1 MINEDYAKRSAGQ
14 RKRNDLAIM
23 FSLFELVRQR
33 SNFRSNFMMLD
44 EVFDALDSRGQESVR
59 SLLGMLAASRISKI
73 FIITH
78 SPLIDRSQLI
88 IHATM
93 TQHGTKFLY

>member
-33 SNFRSNFMMLD
+33 SNFRANFMMLD
-44 EVFDALDSRGQESVR
+44 EIFDALDIKGQESVR
-59 SLLGMLAASRISKI
+59 NLLGMLASSRISKV

-78 SPLIDRSQLI
+78 SALIDRSQHI
-88 IHATM
+88 IHVSM
-93 TQHGTKFLY
+93 SQNGSKMIF